1 MIKANDAL
9 AKSKLNEHEIVPLNE
24 LDYIGDEITRASTYG
39 LTRTITPLIISEEA
53 KHELLNAGYTI
64 AGKLQKVFD
73 EYYLCYIDWTNVK
86 EEI

>member
-9 AKSKLNEHEIVPLNE
+9 TKSKLNEHEIIPLNE
-24 LDYIGDEITRASTYG
+24 LDYIEDEIVRASTYG
-39 LTRTITPLIISEEA
+39 LTRTIIPLLISEEA

-64 AGKLQKVFD
+64 VGKLQKVFD
-73 EYYLCYIDWTNVK
+73 EYYLCYIDWSTVK

>member
-9 AKSKLNEHEIVPLNE
+9 TKSKLNEHEIIPLNE
-24 LDYIGDEITRASTYG
+24 LDYIEDEIVKASTYG
-39 LTRTITPLIISEEA
+39 LTRTITPLLISEEA

-64 AGKLQKVFD
+64 AGKLQKVLD
-73 EYYLCYIDWTNVK
+73 EYYLCYIDWSNVK